1 MKPVQTFLLAAIA
14 CCAIPALA
22 QWQWIDAQGHK
33 VFSDRAPP
41 ADIPV
46 KNILRQPG
54 KSTAS
59 MAPAPAPGEAGKAQ
73 PIATAKPAEAQDKA
87 LEEQKKKLQEAEA
100 EKEKT
105 KLAQIDKQRKENCEL
120 AQRTKATLSSG
131 QLVSH
136 VNAQGERG
144 FMDDDTRSAALKR
157 AEATIASD
165 CGPATAA
172 Q

>member
-1 MKPVQTFLLAAIA
+1 MKPVQNFLLAAIA

-41 ADIPV
+41 SDIPA

-54 KSTAS
+54 KSTTS
-59 MAPAPAPGEAGKAQ
+59 IAPAPTSSEANKAQ
-73 PIATAKPAEAQDKA
+73 PLVAAKPADTQDKA

-100 EKEKT
+100 EKEKA
-105 KLAQIDKQRKENCEL
+105 KLAQAEKQRKENCEL
-120 AQRTKATLSSG
+120 AQRTKATLASG

-144 FMDDDTRSAALKR
+144 FMDDDTRNAALKR

-165 CGPATAA
+165 CGPAAA